1 MANFLDV
8 SNITY
13 CGKEIQKIFAQDM
26 YSLDVRNAGIT
37 LMPDVKGKTK
47 LYSGELGDIL
57 QLYSC
62 PFSPQ
67 GAASLAESFIEPAAL
82 KANLEQCY
90 DAFWSTFMLEGTEIS
105 LNGGVPP
112 VFAEWFF
119 TKFREKMKKEYEEIF
134 WKGDTDYSGS
144 TKEYLKA
151 IDGIEKQLA
160 DNSGVTKVSA
170 TTFTVDNVLAQV
182 EATIM
187 KGLDVAQAAEV
198 PTERYKV
205 LMNKYDIELVKMSL
219 GAQCCPNNDSIFSNY
234 AKGPNGGVIIYGF
247 ELIPTEQSRNTII
260 FGDPRNLVL
269 GFDVWDSHLTWKFI
283 DMRDTTGDNAFRIIS
298 LTNIAAGIV
307 FPEGFVF
314 ASV

>member
-1 MANFLDV
+1 MANFIDV

-13 CGKEIQKIFAQDM
+13 SGKEIQKIFAQDM

-37 LMPDVKGKTK
+37 LMSGLKGKTK
-47 LYSGELGDIL
+47 LYSGELGDVL

-62 PFSPQ
+62 PFTPQ
-67 GAASLAESFIEPAAL
+67 GAASLAESYIETAAL
-82 KANLEQCY
+82 KANLENCY
-90 DAFWSTFMLEGTEIS
+90 DSFWPTFMVEGTEIS

-119 TKFREKMKKEYEEIF
+119 AKFREKMKTEYQEVF

-144 TKEYLKA
+144 TKVYLKA

-170 TTFTVDNVLAQV
+170 TTFTIDNVLAQV
-182 EATIM
+182 EAVIM
-187 KGLDVAQAAEV
+187 KGLEVAQAAEV
-198 PTERYKV
+198 PTDRYKV
-205 LMNKYDIELVKMSL
+205 LMNKYDIELVKMAL
-219 GAQCCPNNDSIFSNY
+219 GKICCPNSQSIFSNY
-234 AKGPNGGVIIYGF
+234 AKGPDGGVLIYGF

-269 GFDVWDSHLTWKFI
+269 GFDVWDSHLVWKFI
-283 DMRDTTGDNAFRIIS
+283 DMRDTTGDNMFRIIS
-298 LTNIAAGIV
+298 ITNIAAGIV

>member
-1 MANFLDV
+1 MANFIDV

-13 CGKEIQKIFAQDM
+13 SGKEIQKIFAQDM

-37 LMPDVKGKTK
+37 LMSGLKGKTK
-47 LYSGELGDIL
+47 LYSGELGDVL

-62 PFSPQ
+62 PFTPQ
-67 GAASLAESFIEPAAL
+67 GAASLAESYIEPAAL
-82 KANLEQCY
+82 KANLENCY
-90 DAFWSTFMLEGTEIS
+90 DSFWPTFMVEGTEIS
-105 LNGGVPP
+105 LNGGIPP

-119 TKFREKMKKEYEEIF
+119 AKFREKMKTEYQEVF

-144 TKEYLKA
+144 TKVYLKA

-182 EATIM
+182 EAVIM
-187 KGLDVAQAAEV
+187 KGLEVAQAAEV

-205 LMNKYDIELVKMSL
+205 LMNKYDIELVKMAL
-219 GAQCCPNNDSIFSNY
+219 GKICCPNSQSIFSNY
-234 AKGPNGGVIIYGF
+234 AKGADGGVLIYGF

-269 GFDVWDSHLTWKFI
+269 GFDVWDSHLVWKFI
-283 DMRDTTGDNAFRIIS
+283 DMRDTTGDNMFRIIS
-298 LTNIAAGIV
+298 ITNIAAGIV